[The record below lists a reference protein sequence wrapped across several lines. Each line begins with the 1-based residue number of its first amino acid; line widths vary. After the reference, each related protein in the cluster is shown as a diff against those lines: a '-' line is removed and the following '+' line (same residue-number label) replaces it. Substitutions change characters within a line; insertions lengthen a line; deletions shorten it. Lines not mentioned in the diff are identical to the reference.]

1 MTKNNAFIQSSPLS
15 SIRHFPFSVFWLN
28 YLGTPNLLLQP
39 VKDNLGKVGGS
50 RDLRSVAQ
58 GGELVQSAV
67 GDLGADL
74 RTQDVEVAELGG
86 NLRGRPVATD
96 GDLVLVTDD
105 EQSLGDNVAKVV
117 GLGRGQDHV
126 DDLALVLEELGAL
139 GAEVDVGEHGD
150 PDGVGVVPL
159 ADVVDLLLVGLEGVK
174 GLGGLGGD
182 VVVDGDVGHALFDVV
197 LEADGVDEDQ
207 AVDGAGVLQGEA
219 GAEHA
224 ADGVADEGDVAD
236 AQRVE
241 QAAGVPGQLV
251 EAELVVVGLGALAP
265 ADLVRGDDA
274 VSGAGEGDDGGVP
287 GRAAEVLAVEQHRRL
302 AVGGARGLDVHVG
315 HLQLLLLA
323 GEGEDVDG
331 PGVGEVGAV
340 EVEGERALGDGAVGS
355 LLGEGQAGGREE
367 ARGESRQLHDG
378 LWGEGEGEGRQTERE
393 SGWFLTWERSYSRRR
408 LNAEKETKREGDKR
422 PLKQAIASSE
432 ARGGLAIARGKRR
445 RLKGSWNRTGLRRGL
460 MRLDGFNPSW

>member
-1 MTKNNAFIQSSPLS
+1 MT
-15 SIRHFPFSVFWLN
+15 
-28 YLGTPNLLLQP
+28 
-39 VKDNLGKVGGS
+39 
-50 RDLRSVAQ
+50 Q

-74 RTQDVEVAELGG
+74 RTQDVEVAELGS
-86 NLRGRPVATD
+86 NLRGRPVAAD

-150 PDGVGVVPL
+150 PDGVRVVPL

-182 VVVDGDVGHALFDVV
+182 VVVDGDVGHALLDVV
-197 LEADGVDEDQ
+197 LQADGVDEDQ

-224 ADGVADEGDVAD
+224 ADGMANQGDVAD
-236 AQRVE
+236 SQGVE
-241 QAAGVPGQLV
+241 EAAGVPGQLV

-265 ADLVRGDDA
+265 ADLVRRDDA

-287 GRAAEVLAVEQHRRL
+287 GRAAEVLAVQQHRRL

-331 PGVGEVGAV
+331 PGVCEVGAV
-340 EVEGERALGDGAVGS
+340 EVEGERALGNGTVGS
-355 LLGEGQAGGREE
+355 LLCKGQAGGREK
-367 ARGESRQLHDG
+367 ARGDGRELHDG
-378 LWGEGEGEGRQTERE
+378 LGGGGRRGQRERE
-393 SGWFLTWERSYSRRR
+393 SLV
-408 LNAEKETKREGDKR
+408 
-422 PLKQAIASSE
+422 
-432 ARGGLAIARGKRR
+432 
-445 RLKGSWNRTGLRRGL
+445 GS
-460 MRLDGFNPSW
+460 